1 MKNNKEIQSNIASE
15 SNAVSYSNSY
25 NKSNSQSY
33 NEWLEAKENLF
44 NTYFDITLQGR
55 LRTLKVQSM
64 HITPK
69 IFENDFL
76 EIGVTDNEDKICIYV
91 GNDKHENF
99 SKGSICLYGWLRFDE
114 RYDYDSKSNEVEYFQ
129 DDVYGFSHIAAD
141 FSKFLEILYCNG

>member
-1 MKNNKEIQSNIASE
+1 MKNNKEIQSNT
-15 SNAVSYSNSY
+15 VSYSNSY

-33 NEWLEAKENLF
+33 NEWIEAKENLF

-55 LRTLKVQSM
+55 LRTLKVQEM

-69 IFENDFL
+69 IFKTDFL

-99 SKGSICLYGWLRFDE
+99 SKGAIWGILPIPAK
-114 RYDYDSKSNEVEYFQ
+114 RYISDLQ
-129 DDVYGFSHIAAD
+129 HP
-141 FSKFLEILYCNG
+141 